1 MCSLDNPWDRDTLP
15 AMIVYKFGGTS
26 VGSAERI
33 RGVVQLIREAPLPP
47 VVVVSALSGV
57 TDALSDLLPPAGS
70 SMAGVGRSPEPLAGD
85 RMLARL
91 EALRS
96 RHLQVAREL
105 LPAGESLE
113 RLEEALQHIL
123 DGVLG
128 VLEGGAGA
136 PGSPEDADREGYV
149 RALDAV
155 RAAGEDL
162 SVQLVAAALL
172 EAGLPGLPLDARRI
186 IRTDRRFGSAI
197 PLDEESVVLT
207 RGILLP
213 RLAEG
218 RIPVLQG
225 YVGATSGGETTTLGR
240 GGSDFTAALVGAAI
254 GAGEVTI
261 WTDVD
266 GIFSADPNQVPG
278 ARVLPEIGYEE
289 AVELAWFGAKV
300 IHPSAAKHAVA
311 RKVSLRIRNT
321 LRPESPG
328 TLIRHDRRESPGV
341 AAVAARRG
349 VTLVRVRSRP
359 LFMAAGFLAR
369 VFEVLARHR
378 LPVDLV
384 ATSHTSTALT
394 LDGAEDVR
402 EVVGELEAFAEVEV
416 LTGLSTVSVVG
427 RGLLQRPGLVS
438 RVFTAL
444 GVTPV
449 LLISQASDVSLSLV
463 LDAAH
468 ARDVVTRLHT
478 LVGETE

>member
-1 MCSLDNPWDRDTLP
+1 MCSLDIFRDRDTLP

-26 VGSAERI
+26 VGNAERI
-33 RGVVQLIREAPLPP
+33 RGVVEVIRQAPHRP

-57 TDALSDLLPPAGS
+57 TDALSALLPPG
-70 SMAGVGRSPEPLAGD
+70 EPMVPGEKEE
-85 RMLARL
+85 RL

-96 RHLQVAREL
+96 RHLAVAREL
-105 LPAGESLE
+105 VSQGESLE
-113 RLEEALQHIL
+113 GLETR
-123 DGVLG
+123 VLA
-128 VLEGGAGA
+128 VLEGVQALVEGEEEQE
-136 PGSPEDADREGYV
+136 SSHDR
-149 RALDAV
+149 RNRTLDAV

-172 EAGLPGLPLDARRI
+172 EAGLPGLPVDARHLV
-186 IRTDRRFGSAI
+186 RTDRRFGAAI
-197 PLDEESVVLT
+197 PLDDESYALA
-207 RGILLP
+207 RDILLP
-213 RLAEG
+213 LLDEG

-225 YVGATSGGETTTLGR
+225 YVGATAGGETTTLGR

-254 GAGEVTI
+254 DAPEVTI

-266 GIFSADPNQVPG
+266 GIFSADPNQVGG
-278 ARVLPEIGYEE
+278 ARVLAEMGYEE

-300 IHPSAAKHAVA
+300 IHPAAAKHAVA
-311 RKVSLRIRNT
+311 RRVSLRIRNT
-321 LRPESPG
+321 LNPKAPG

-349 VTLVRVRSRP
+349 VTLVKVRSRP

-394 LDGAEDVR
+394 LDGQEDVGD
-402 EVVGELEAFAEVEV
+402 VVDELRAFAEVEV
-416 LTGLSTVSVVG
+416 RTGLATVSVVG
-427 RGLLQRPGLVS
+427 RGLLERPGIVS

-449 LLISQASDVSLSLV
+449 FLISQASDVSLSLV
-463 LDAAH
+463 LDEAH
-468 ARDVVTRLHT
+468 VRDVVTRLHT
-478 LVGETE
+478 LVGEAE

>member
-1 MCSLDNPWDRDTLP
+1 
-15 AMIVYKFGGTS
+15 MIVYKFGGTS

-33 RGVVQLIREAPLPP
+33 RGVVEVIRQAPHRP

-57 TDALSDLLPPAGS
+57 TDALSALLLP
-70 SMAGVGRSPEPLAGD
+70 GREDELAD
-85 RMLARL
+85 RV
-91 EALRS
+91 EALRA
-96 RHLQVAREL
+96 RHLAVAREL
-105 LPAGESLE
+105 VPPGETLE
-113 RLEEALQHIL
+113 RLEARL
-123 DGVLG
+123 LG
-128 VLEGGAGA
+128 VLNGVQALLEGEQERESPSD
-136 PGSPEDADREGYV
+136 PGNRT
-149 RALDAV
+149 LDAV

-162 SVQLVAAALL
+162 SVQLVSAALL
-172 EAGLPGLPLDARRI
+172 EAGLPGLPVDARRVV
-186 IRTDRRFGSAI
+186 RTDRRFGAAI
-197 PLDEESVVLT
+197 PLDDESYALA
-207 RGILLP
+207 REILLP
-213 RLAEG
+213 LLDEG

-225 YVGATSGGETTTLGR
+225 YVGATADGETTTLGR

-254 GAGEVTI
+254 DAQEVTI

-266 GIFSADPNQVPG
+266 GIFSADPNQVRG
-278 ARVLPEIGYEE
+278 ARVLAEMGYEE

-300 IHPSAAKHAVA
+300 IHPAAAKHAVA
-311 RKVSLRIRNT
+311 RRVSLRIRNT
-321 LRPESPG
+321 LNPEAPG

-341 AAVAARRG
+341 AAVAARKG
-349 VTLVRVRSRP
+349 VTLVKVRSRP

-394 LDGAEDVR
+394 LDGEEDVGD
-402 EVVGELEAFAEVEV
+402 VVDELRAFAEVEV
-416 LTGLSTVSVVG
+416 HTGLATVSVVG
-427 RGLLQRPGLVS
+427 RGLLERPGIVS

-463 LDAAH
+463 LDEAH

-478 LVGETE
+478 LVGEAE

>member
-1 MCSLDNPWDRDTLP
+1 
-15 AMIVYKFGGTS
+15 MIVYKFGGTS
-26 VGSAERI
+26 VGNAERI
-33 RGVVQLIREAPLPP
+33 RGVVEVIRAAPLRP

-57 TDALSDLLPPAGS
+57 TDALSELLPPG
-70 SMAGVGRSPEPLAGD
+70 GPLPRD
-85 RMLARL
+85 EVARRVS
-91 EALRS
+91 ALGT
-96 RHLQVAREL
+96 RHLEVARGL
-105 LPAGESLE
+105 LPAGEALDRLE
-113 RLEEALQHIL
+113 RDLLEI
-123 DGVLG
+123 
-128 VLEGGAGA
+128 LEGVQGVVEGAGSPGGAVGA
-136 PGSPEDADREGYV
+136 PWPGGSAPDGGA
-149 RALDAV
+149 RALDAA

-162 SVQLVAAALL
+162 SARLVAAALV
-172 EAGLPGLPLDARRI
+172 ESGLPGLPVDARRLV
-186 IRTDRRFGSAI
+186 RTDRRFGSAI
-197 PLDEESVVLT
+197 PLDEESVVLA

-213 RLAEG
+213 LLVEG

-225 YVGATSGGETTTLGR
+225 YVGATAEGETTTLGR
-240 GGSDFTAALVGAAI
+240 GGSDFSAALVGAAI
-254 GAGEVTI
+254 DATEVTI

-278 ARVLPEIGYEE
+278 ARVLPELGYGE

-300 IHPSAAKHAVA
+300 IHPAAAKHAVA

-321 LRPESPG
+321 LHPEAPG

-341 AAVAARRG
+341 AAVAARTG

-384 ATSHTSTALT
+384 STSHTSTALT

-402 EVVGELEAFAEVEV
+402 EVVEELEAFAEVEV
-416 LTGLSTVSVVG
+416 LSGLATVSVVG
-427 RGLLQRPGLVS
+427 RGLLERPGIVS
-438 RVFTAL
+438 GVFTAL

-463 LDAAH
+463 VDQAH

-478 LVGETE
+478 LVGGGE